1 MALIIGILLG
11 ISLGY
16 ALSRLSAAKNNTA
29 PSQAELDAAA
39 AASAAMASELA
50 TSRSLTAEYKAQLEA
65 ERAKTESTIKLK
77 AELDAMAA
85 RVAELSKVSED
96 ADRRRIS
103 AESEIKT
110 QIIQMASHNQD
121 LVNQTKAIAGALASS
136 QTRGKFGEAALEQLL
151 IGAGLIEGEH
161 FIRQRAAEKNESSGA
176 IPDITIKMP
185 GGSVLYIDSKFPFER
200 FYEAFE
206 TEEEERRKELLA
218 LHTKDLLKHIEALS
232 KRKYAERGASP
243 DFVVL
248 YAPIDSI
255 FTEALRSDP
264 GLLDKAFAL
273 NVTIATPTSMM
284 ALLRTVGYLFSRNR
298 VATNAAEIQELA
310 TKFLKDVSSLHDKIV
325 TVGDRLKSTLKA
337 YNELIPTAETTVLS
351 AAKKMKQLEVTGKA
365 PKGIP
370 ELSENVRQLHSKLAP
385 SDDDYIEVEEIE
397 VDEIEPK
404 LALAGDDG
412 DDAYDDEED
421 LELED

>member
-1 MALIIGILLG
+1 MSNSATAIVALVVGLFMGIGLGTLLARAKNRPVDT
-11 ISLGY
+11 SAEL
-16 ALSRLSAAKNNTA
+16 AAKN
-29 PSQAELDAAA
+29 
-39 AASAAMASELA
+39 SEL
-50 TSRSLTAEYKAQLEA
+50 LTTQALLAEYKSQVEA
-65 ERAKTESTIKLK
+65 GAAKNEATIKLN
-77 AELDAMAA
+77 AELEAMKA
-85 RVAELSKVSED
+85 RVEELSRISQD
-96 ADRRRIS
+96 ADRRRVG
-103 AESEIKT
+103 AEAEIKT
-110 QIIQMASHNQD
+110 QIIQMASHNEN
-121 LVNQTKAIAGALASS
+121 LVNQTRAIAGALASS

-151 IGAGLIEGEH
+151 QGAGLIEGEH
-161 FIRQRAAEKNESSGA
+161 FTRQRSAEKTESSGA
-176 IPDITIKMP
+176 IPDITINMP

-206 TEEEERRKELLA
+206 TEEVDTRKELLA

-243 DFVVL
+243 DFVIL
-248 YAPIDSI
+248 YAPVDSI

-264 GLLDKAFAL
+264 ALLDKAFTL

-310 TKFLKDVSSLHDKIV
+310 AKFLKDVSSLHEKII

-351 AAKKMKQLEVTGKA
+351 AAKKMRSLEVSGKA
-365 PKGIP
+365 LKPIP

-385 SDDDYIEVEEIE
+385 GDDDFIE
-397 VDEIEPK
+397 VDEVE
-404 LALAGDDG
+404 LT
-412 DDAYDDEED
+412 
-421 LELED
+421 LELEDNE

>member
-1 MALIIGILLG
+1 MSNSATAIVALVVGLFIGIGLGTLLARAKN
-11 ISLGY
+11 SPADTSAEL
-16 ALSRLSAAKNNTA
+16 AAKN
-29 PSQAELDAAA
+29 
-39 AASAAMASELA
+39 SEL
-50 TSRSLTAEYKAQLEA
+50 LTTQALLAEYKSQVEA
-65 ERAKTESTIKLK
+65 GAAKNEATIKLN
-77 AELDAMAA
+77 AELEAMKA
-85 RVAELSKVSED
+85 RVEDLSRISQE
-96 ADRRRIS
+96 ADRRRIG
-103 AESEIKT
+103 AEAEIKT
-110 QIIQMASHNQD
+110 QIIQMSSHNEN
-121 LVNQTKAIAGALASS
+121 LVNQTRAIAGALASS

-151 IGAGLIEGEH
+151 QGAGLIEGEH
-161 FIRQRAAEKNESSGA
+161 FTRQRSAEKTESSGA
-176 IPDITIKMP
+176 IPDITINMP

-206 TEEEERRKELLA
+206 TEEVDARKELLA

-243 DFVVL
+243 DFVIL
-248 YAPIDSI
+248 YAPVDSI

-264 GLLDKAFAL
+264 ALLDKAFAL

-310 TKFLKDVSSLHDKIV
+310 AKFLKDVSSLHEKII

-351 AAKKMKQLEVTGKA
+351 AAKKMRQLEVSGKA
-365 PKGIP
+365 LKPIP

-385 SDDDYIEVEEIE
+385 GDDDFIE
-397 VDEIEPK
+397 VDEVE
-404 LALAGDDG
+404 LT
-412 DDAYDDEED
+412 
-421 LELED
+421 LELEDNE

>member
-1 MALIIGILLG
+1 MSNSAVVIVALVVGLCIGIGLGTLLARAKNRPVDT
-11 ISLGY
+11 SAEL
-16 ALSRLSAAKNNTA
+16 AAKN
-29 PSQAELDAAA
+29 
-39 AASAAMASELA
+39 SEL
-50 TSRSLTAEYKAQLEA
+50 LTTQALLAEYKSQVEA
-65 ERAKTESTIKLK
+65 GAAKNEATIKLN
-77 AELDAMAA
+77 AELEAMKA
-85 RVAELSKVSED
+85 RVEDLSRISQD
-96 ADRRRIS
+96 ADRRRVG
-103 AESEIKT
+103 AEAEIKT
-110 QIIQMASHNQD
+110 QIIQMASHNEN
-121 LVNQTKAIAGALASS
+121 LVNQTRAIAGALASS

-151 IGAGLIEGEH
+151 QGAGLIEGEH
-161 FIRQRAAEKNESSGA
+161 FTRQRSAEKTESSGA
-176 IPDITIKMP
+176 IPDITINMP

-206 TEEEERRKELLA
+206 TEEVDTRKELLA

-243 DFVVL
+243 DFVIL
-248 YAPIDSI
+248 YAPVDSI

-264 GLLDKAFAL
+264 ALLDKAFAL

-310 TKFLKDVSSLHDKIV
+310 AKFLKDVSSLHEKII

-351 AAKKMKQLEVTGKA
+351 AAKKMRSLEVSGKA
-365 PKGIP
+365 LKPIP

-385 SDDDYIEVEEIE
+385 GDDDFIE
-397 VDEIEPK
+397 VDEVE
-404 LALAGDDG
+404 LT
-412 DDAYDDEED
+412 
-421 LELED
+421 LELEDNE

>member
-1 MALIIGILLG
+1 MSNSATTIVALVVGLFIGIGLGTLLARAKNRPVDT
-11 ISLGY
+11 SAEL
-16 ALSRLSAAKNNTA
+16 AAKN
-29 PSQAELDAAA
+29 
-39 AASAAMASELA
+39 SEL
-50 TSRSLTAEYKAQLEA
+50 LTTQALLAEYKSQVEA
-65 ERAKTESTIKLK
+65 GAAKNEATIKLN
-77 AELDAMAA
+77 AELEAMKA
-85 RVAELSKVSED
+85 RVEDLSRISQD
-96 ADRRRIS
+96 ADRRRVG
-103 AESEIKT
+103 AEAEIKT
-110 QIIQMASHNQD
+110 QIIQMASHNEN
-121 LVNQTKAIAGALASS
+121 LVNQTRAIAGALASS

-151 IGAGLIEGEH
+151 QGAGLIEGEH
-161 FIRQRAAEKNESSGA
+161 FTRQRSAEKNDSSGA
-176 IPDITIKMP
+176 IPDITINMP

-206 TEEEERRKELLA
+206 TEEVDARKELLA

-243 DFVVL
+243 DFVIL
-248 YAPIDSI
+248 YAPVDSI

-264 GLLDKAFAL
+264 ALLDKAFAL

-310 TKFLKDVSSLHDKIV
+310 AKFLKDVSSLHEKII

-351 AAKKMKQLEVTGKA
+351 AAKKMRSLEVSGKA
-365 PKGIP
+365 LKPIP

-385 SDDDYIEVEEIE
+385 GDDDFIE
-397 VDEIEPK
+397 VDEVE
-404 LALAGDDG
+404 LT
-412 DDAYDDEED
+412 
-421 LELED
+421 LELEDNE

>member
-1 MALIIGILLG
+1 MVIVALVVGLFIGSGLGTLLARAKNRPVDT
-11 ISLGY
+11 SAEL
-16 ALSRLSAAKNNTA
+16 AAKN
-29 PSQAELDAAA
+29 
-39 AASAAMASELA
+39 SEL
-50 TSRSLTAEYKAQLEA
+50 LTTQALLAEYKSQVEA
-65 ERAKTESTIKLK
+65 GAAKNEATIKLN
-77 AELDAMAA
+77 AELEAMKA
-85 RVAELSKVSED
+85 RVEDLSRISQD
-96 ADRRRIS
+96 ADRRRVG
-103 AESEIKT
+103 AEAEIKT
-110 QIIQMASHNQD
+110 QIIQMASHNEN
-121 LVNQTKAIAGALASS
+121 LVNQTRAIAGALASS

-151 IGAGLIEGEH
+151 QGAGLIEGEH
-161 FIRQRAAEKNESSGA
+161 FTRQRSAEKTESSGA
-176 IPDITIKMP
+176 IPDITINMP

-206 TEEEERRKELLA
+206 TEEVDTRKELLA

-243 DFVVL
+243 DFVIL
-248 YAPIDSI
+248 YAPVDSI

-264 GLLDKAFAL
+264 ALLDKAFAL

-310 TKFLKDVSSLHDKIV
+310 AKFLKDVSSLHEKII

-351 AAKKMKQLEVTGKA
+351 AAKKMRSLEVSGKA
-365 PKGIP
+365 LKPIP

-385 SDDDYIEVEEIE
+385 GDDDFIE
-397 VDEIEPK
+397 VDEVE
-404 LALAGDDG
+404 LT
-412 DDAYDDEED
+412 
-421 LELED
+421 LELEDNE